1 MFSKL
6 KLFFSKKEAQYNE
19 QPIQE
24 MSLTFQDSKLQN
36 IEINLKPAGND
47 TVLTL
52 TEKKSGTEIALDQE
66 LCFVIS
72 NILQEYAIKGN
83 INKVIKLLKS
93 EEN

>member
-6 KLFFSKKEAQYNE
+6 KSFFSKKEAQYNE

-52 TEKKSGTEIALDQE
+52 TEKK
-66 LCFVIS
+66 
-72 NILQEYAIKGN
+72 
-83 INKVIKLLKS
+83 
-93 EEN
+93 